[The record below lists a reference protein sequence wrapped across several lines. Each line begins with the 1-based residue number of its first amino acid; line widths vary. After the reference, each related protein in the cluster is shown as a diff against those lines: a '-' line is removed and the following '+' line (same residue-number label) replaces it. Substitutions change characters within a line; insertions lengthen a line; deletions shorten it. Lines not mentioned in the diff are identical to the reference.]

1 MTTDHFGEAPP
12 KHSHHSEGIPHKNFS
27 NCPLGEQFVFYNQ
40 TVKGKKEV
48 RTCRTSSKRRESAI
62 MATNACPIENP
73 ATLSAMAEYLG
84 ITERCVRDR
93 LKELNG
99 EYVCKAGIVFK
110 TRKTEN

>member
-1 MTTDHFGEAPP
+1 M
-12 KHSHHSEGIPHKNFS
+12 
-27 NCPLGEQFVFYNQ
+27 
-40 TVKGKKEV
+40 
-48 RTCRTSSKRRESAI
+48 RTCRTSSKRRESVI

-84 ITERCVRDR
+84 VTERCVRDR